1 MDRWYHECW
10 KFHNLERRKRK
21 DEMIEENVSQL
32 VKPLAKGQITIPARF
47 RRALGIDADTY
58 LRITLEGQRLV
69 LTPVRV
75 VDADETLGRDYTRNE
90 LEAFFAEDK
99 LDAETVAKV
108 KRFLGDNGDGT
119 ADEPN

>member
-1 MDRWYHECW
+1 M
-10 KFHNLERRKRK
+10 N
-21 DEMIEENVSQL
+21 EESVSQL

-47 RRALGIDADTY
+47 RRALGIDAGTY
-58 LRITLEGQRLV
+58 LRITLEGQSLI

-75 VDADETLGRDYTRNE
+75 VEADESPGRDYTRSE

-119 ADEPN
+119 ANELD

>member
-1 MDRWYHECW
+1 MDRWYHEYW

-108 KRFLGDNGDGT
+108 KRFLGDNGGGT
-119 ADEPN
+119 ADEPS

>member
-1 MDRWYHECW
+1 MV
-10 KFHNLERRKRK
+10 
-21 DEMIEENVSQL
+21 EENASQL

-47 RRALGIDADTY
+47 RRALGIDANTY

-75 VDADETLGRDYTRNE
+75 VDADEALGRDYTRSE
-90 LEAFFAEDK
+90 LEAFFAEDE

-108 KRFLGDNGDGT
+108 KRFLGDNGDRT
-119 ADEPN
+119 AGEFN

>member
-1 MDRWYHECW
+1 MV
-10 KFHNLERRKRK
+10 
-21 DEMIEENVSQL
+21 EEDASQL

-58 LRITLEGQRLV
+58 LRITLEGRRLI

-75 VDADETLGRDYTRNE
+75 VDADETPGRDYTRSE

-108 KRFLGDNGDGT
+108 QRFLGDNGGET
-119 ADEPN
+119 ADELK

>member
-1 MDRWYHECW
+1 MV
-10 KFHNLERRKRK
+10 
-21 DEMIEENVSQL
+21 EENTSQL

-58 LRITLEGQRLV
+58 FRITLEGQRLV

-75 VDADETLGRDYTRNE
+75 VDADEIPGRDYSRSE

-108 KRFLGDNGDGT
+108 KRFLGDNGDGA

>member
-1 MDRWYHECW
+1 MV
-10 KFHNLERRKRK
+10 
-21 DEMIEENVSQL
+21 EENASQL

-58 LRITLEGQRLV
+58 LRVTLEGQRLV

-75 VDADETLGRDYTRNE
+75 VDVDETPGRDYTRSE
-90 LEAFFAEDK
+90 LEAFFAKDK

-108 KRFLGDNGDGT
+108 KRFLEDDGDGT
-119 ADEPN
+119 ADELK

>member
-1 MDRWYHECW
+1 MV
-10 KFHNLERRKRK
+10 
-21 DEMIEENVSQL
+21 EEDASQL

-75 VDADETLGRDYTRNE
+75 VDADETVGRDYTHSE
-90 LEAFFAEDK
+90 LEAFFVEGK

-108 KRFLGDNGDGT
+108 KRFLGGNGGGP
-119 ADEPN
+119 ADELQ

>member
-1 MDRWYHECW
+1 MV
-10 KFHNLERRKRK
+10 
-21 DEMIEENVSQL
+21 EEDASQL

-58 LRITLEGQRLV
+58 LRITLEGRRLV

-75 VDADETLGRDYTRNE
+75 VDADEAVGRDYTRSE

-108 KRFLGDNGDGT
+108 KRFLEDDGDGT
-119 ADEPN
+119 ADELK

>member
-1 MDRWYHECW
+1 MV
-10 KFHNLERRKRK
+10 
-21 DEMIEENVSQL
+21 EEDASQL
-32 VKPLAKGQITIPARF
+32 IKPLAKGQITIPARF

-58 LRITLEGQRLV
+58 LRITLEGRRLV

-75 VDADETLGRDYTRNE
+75 VDADEAPGRDYTRSE

-108 KRFLGDNGDGT
+108 RRFLEDNGGET
-119 ADEPN
+119 ADELQ

>member
-1 MDRWYHECW
+1 M
-10 KFHNLERRKRK
+10 N
-21 DEMIEENVSQL
+21 EEGVSQL

-58 LRITLEGQRLV
+58 LRITLEGQSLI

-75 VDADETLGRDYTRNE
+75 VEADETPGRDYTRSE

-119 ADEPN
+119 ANELN

>member
-1 MDRWYHECW
+1 MG
-10 KFHNLERRKRK
+10 
-21 DEMIEENVSQL
+21 EENASQL

-47 RRALGIDADTY
+47 RRALGIDAGTY

-75 VDADETLGRDYTRNE
+75 VDAGETPGRDYTRSE

-99 LDAETVAKV
+99 LDAETMAKV
-108 KRFLGDNGDGT
+108 KRLL
-119 ADEPN
+119 

>member
-1 MDRWYHECW
+1 MV
-10 KFHNLERRKRK
+10 
-21 DEMIEENVSQL
+21 EENTSQL

-58 LRITLEGQRLV
+58 LRITLEGRRLV

-75 VDADETLGRDYTRNE
+75 VDADEAPGRDYTRSE

-108 KRFLGDNGDGT
+108 KRFLEDDGDGT
-119 ADEPN
+119 ADELK

>member
-1 MDRWYHECW
+1 MVE
-10 KFHNLERRKRK
+10 KNA
-21 DEMIEENVSQL
+21 SQL

-58 LRITLEGQRLV
+58 LRITLEGRRLV

-75 VDADETLGRDYTRNE
+75 VDADETLGRDYTRSE

-108 KRFLGDNGDGT
+108 KRFLEDDGDGT
-119 ADEPN
+119 ADELK

>member
-1 MDRWYHECW
+1 M
-10 KFHNLERRKRK
+10 KGK
-21 DEMIEENVSQL
+21 MTEEDVSQL
-32 VKPLAKGQITIPARF
+32 IKPLAKGQITIPARF

-75 VDADETLGRDYTRNE
+75 VDADEPPGRDYTRSE

-99 LDAETVAKV
+99 LDAKTVAKV

-119 ADEPN
+119 ADESN

>member
-1 MDRWYHECW
+1 
-10 KFHNLERRKRK
+10 
-21 DEMIEENVSQL
+21 MIEKNVSQL

>member
-1 MDRWYHECW
+1 MV
-10 KFHNLERRKRK
+10 
-21 DEMIEENVSQL
+21 EENASQL

-47 RRALGIDADTY
+47 RRALGIDVDTY
-58 LRITLEGQRLV
+58 LRITLEDQRLI

-75 VDADETLGRDYTRNE
+75 VDTDETLGRDYTRSE

-108 KRFLGDNGDGT
+108 KRFLGDNGDRT
-119 ADEPN
+119 ADEPNQAN

>member
-1 MDRWYHECW
+1 
-10 KFHNLERRKRK
+10 
-21 DEMIEENVSQL
+21 MIEENASQS

-58 LRITLEGQRLV
+58 LRITLEEQRLV